1 MNAYRVGGSPS
12 GLVTVMALIVAL
24 GSATARAQERMPP
37 IPPDKMTAA
46 QKKAVEDYKTI
57 RGTELAAPPWTVLLR
72 VPSQIVPALQIR
84 LHYLNDSALDQRLTE
99 FAILIAAR
107 RWTNNWEFN
116 AHSAAAGRA
125 GLQADVISAIA
136 EGRRPLHL
144 AEDEEILYDLCIELQ
159 DNQSISD
166 ATYARALAKFGEP
179 GIVEMASI
187 QGYYTYLAMVM
198 NAARV
203 TMPANAKP
211 PLERFPRLGEGLTGK

>member
-1 MNAYRVGGSPS
+1 M
-12 GLVTVMALIVAL
+12 TV
-24 GSATARAQERMPP
+24 
-37 IPPDKMTAA
+37 
-46 QKKAVEDYKTI
+46 
-57 RGTELAAPPWTVLLR
+57 
-72 VPSQIVPALQIR
+72 
-84 LHYLNDSALDQRLTE
+84 
-99 FAILIAAR
+99 
-107 RWTNNWEFN
+107 
-116 AHSAAAGRA
+116 AGF
-125 GLQADVISAIA
+125 Q
-136 EGRRPLHL
+136 
-144 AEDEEILYDLCIELQ
+144 LQ